1 MSGALPASR
10 PRADRP
16 PPLDAVL
23 LPIVD
28 EPDQPDPSL
37 RADALLHVGQ
47 LAAGVAHELRN
58 PLAVIETS
66 VFLLQEQVGDDP
78 RAARQLRRITEQLR
92 IAGAIVNDLLD
103 TVRGRHAPPSPTA
116 GFDLTRVVREAV
128 AWVPRPPRL
137 AIALRLPEDPVMVPG
152 DARRIRQVVVNLV
165 ANAVQILAGHDD
177 SPGIAVALDFDER
190 AAHVSVRD
198 HGPGIADALL
208 PRLFEP
214 FVTTRPQGTG
224 LGLALS
230 RQIARDHHGDLRAES
245 VPPAEGGGA
254 RFTLTLPRLPVES
267 P

>member
-1 MSGALPASR
+1 
-10 PRADRP
+10 
-16 PPLDAVL
+16 
-23 LPIVD
+23 VD
-28 EPDQPDPSL
+28 EPDPAL

-66 VFLLQEQVGDDP
+66 VFLLQEHVGDDP

-92 IAGAIVNDLLD
+92 LAGAIVNDLLD
-103 TVRGRHAPPSPTA
+103 TVRGRRAPPSPMAT
-116 GFDLTRVVREAV
+116 FDLARVVREAV

-137 AIALRLPEDPVMVPG
+137 AIDLRLPDEPVVVPG
-152 DARRIRQVVVNLV
+152 DARRVRQVVINLV
-165 ANAVQILAGHDD
+165 ANAVQSLDGHDD
-177 SPGIAVALDFDER
+177 SPGIAVALDTDEH

-198 HGPGIADALL
+198 HGPGISPELL

-230 RQIARDHHGDLRAES
+230 RQIARDHRGDLRAES
-245 VPPAEGGGA
+245 VDPSEGGGA
-254 RFTLTLPRLPVES
+254 RFTLTLPRHPGEG
-267 P
+267 PDAP

>member
-1 MSGALPASR
+1 M
-10 PRADRP
+10 
-16 PPLDAVL
+16 
-23 LPIVD
+23 D
-28 EPDQPDPSL
+28 EPDPAL

-92 IAGAIVNDLLD
+92 LAGAIVNDLLD
-103 TVRGRHAPPSPTA
+103 TVRGRRAPPSPTA
-116 GFDLTRVVREAV
+116 TFDLARVVREAV

-137 AIALRLPEDPVMVPG
+137 AIDLRLPDEPVVVPG
-152 DARRIRQVVVNLV
+152 DARRVRQVVINLV
-165 ANAVQILAGHDD
+165 ANAVQSLDDHDD
-177 SPGIAVALDFDER
+177 APDIAVALDTDEH

-198 HGPGIADALL
+198 HGPGISPELL

-230 RQIARDHHGDLRAES
+230 RQIARDHRGDLRAES
-245 VPPAEGGGA
+245 VDPSEGGGA
-254 RFTLTLPRLPVES
+254 RFMLTLPRHPGEG
-267 P
+267 PDAP

>member
-1 MSGALPASR
+1 MDDPDTPA
-10 PRADRP
+10 
-16 PPLDAVL
+16 DA
-23 LPIVD
+23 
-28 EPDQPDPSL
+28 L
-37 RADALLHVGQ
+37 RADALLHVEQ

-66 VFLLQEQVGDDP
+66 VFLLEEQVGGDP

-103 TVRGRHAPPSPTA
+103 AVRGRHAPPSPTA
-116 GFDLTRVVREAV
+116 TLDLARVVREAV

-137 AIALRLPEDPVMVPG
+137 AIDLRLPGDPVVVPG

-165 ANAVQILAGHDD
+165 ANAVQSLDGRDD
-177 SPGIAVALDFDER
+177 SPGVAVALVLDER
-190 AAHVSVRD
+190 SARVEVRD
-198 HGPGIADALL
+198 HGDGIADDLL

-230 RQIARDHHGDLRAES
+230 RQIALDHGGSLRADS
-245 VPPAEGGGA
+245 VPASEGGGA
-254 RFTLTLPRLPVES
+254 RFTLTLPRAR
-267 P
+267 

>member
-1 MSGALPASR
+1 
-10 PRADRP
+10 
-16 PPLDAVL
+16 
-23 LPIVD
+23 VD
-28 EPDQPDPSL
+28 EPDHPDPSL

-66 VFLLQEQVGDDP
+66 AFLLQEQVGEDP

-103 TVRGRHAPPSPTA
+103 TVRGRNAPPSPTA
-116 GFDLTRVVREAV
+116 TLDLVRVVREAV
-128 AWVPRPPRL
+128 AWVPRPPHL
-137 AIALRLPEDPVMVPG
+137 AIALRLPEDPVVVPG

-165 ANAVQILAGHDD
+165 ANAVQCLDGRDP
-177 SPGIAVALDFDER
+177 SPGIEVILEADER
-190 AAHVSVRD
+190 EVHVSVRD

-214 FVTTRPQGTG
+214 FVTTRGEGTG

-230 RQIARDHHGDLRAES
+230 RQIARDHRGELRAES

-254 RFTLTLPRLPVES
+254 RFVLTLPRAVPPPATDLR
-267 P
+267 

>member
-1 MSGALPASR
+1 M
-10 PRADRP
+10 
-16 PPLDAVL
+16 
-23 LPIVD
+23 D

-66 VFLLQEQVGDDP
+66 VFLLQEQVGEDP

-103 TVRGRHAPPSPTA
+103 TVRGRHAPPSPTER
-116 GFDLTRVVREAV
+116 FDLGRVVREAV
-128 AWVPRPPRL
+128 AWVPRPPHL
-137 AIALRLPEDPVMVPG
+137 AIALRLPEDPLIVPG

-165 ANAVQILAGHDD
+165 ANAVQCLDGRDP
-177 SPGIAVALDFDER
+177 SRGIEVTLEADER
-190 AAHVSVRD
+190 EVHVSVRD

-214 FVTTRPQGTG
+214 FVTTRAEGTG

-230 RQIARDHHGDLRAES
+230 RQIARDHQGELRAES

-254 RFTLTLPRLPVES
+254 RFVLTLPRAVPPPATDLR
-267 P
+267 